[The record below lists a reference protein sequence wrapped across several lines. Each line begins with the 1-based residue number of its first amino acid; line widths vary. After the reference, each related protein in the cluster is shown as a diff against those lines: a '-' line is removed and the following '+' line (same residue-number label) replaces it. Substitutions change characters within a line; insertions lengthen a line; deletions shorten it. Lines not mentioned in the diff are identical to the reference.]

1 MNNQKSCSRL
11 PALTVATVFAAMLLV
26 APRLTYAQ
34 QQKLPAS
41 VNFGTHAVGSVF
53 NAVGTGLAK
62 VASDRGPIRVV
73 VQPFSGPPAWIPSM
87 NKEGKPEIGII
98 NVSEIWQAYT
108 GKITPEPLPAGA
120 PTIKSRYGAHPNLRL
135 LTLGTNLSLGI
146 LVRADSTMKSLAD
159 LKGKRITWGFP
170 AFPANILSGLATLST
185 AGVSI
190 KDLQAVPVPEVVSGV
205 RALMENRVDAAV
217 AAVGMGIV
225 SEADAR
231 VGVRFLPAGQDPKGV
246 RVAGGIMPGGQ
257 VTVRRPGPAGIKSDL
272 PIWSYGI
279 SIVASTHMS
288 NEVAYAIIKTW
299 SEHWKDLEP
308 IHPQL
313 RGWNPDV
320 FVQETATIP
329 YHPGAIKLY
338 KEMGKWSAEMDR
350 NQEALMKGELPFLK

>member
-1 MNNQKSCSRL
+1 VNIQKFARL
-11 PALTVATVFAAMLLV
+11 PALAVFSLVAAAFLV
-26 APRLTYAQ
+26 APPLAYS
-34 QQKLPAS
+34 QKQALPRS
-41 VNFGTHAVGSVF
+41 VNFGTHAVGTVF

-62 VASDRGPIRVV
+62 VGSDHGPIRLV
-73 VQPFSGPPAWIPSM
+73 VQPFSGPPAWIPTT

-98 NVSEIWQAYT
+98 NVTEIWQAYT

-120 PTIKSRYGAHPNLRL
+120 PNIKSRYGAHPNLRL

-146 LVRADSTMKSLAD
+146 LVRADSPMKSIAD
-159 LKGKRITWGFP
+159 IKGKRLTWDFP

-190 KDLQAVPVPEVVSGV
+190 KDVQPVPVPEVVSGV
-205 RALMENRVDAAV
+205 RALMEGRVDGAV

-257 VTVRRPGPAGIKSDL
+257 ITIRKPGPAGIKAEI

-279 SIVASTHMS
+279 SVVASTHMS
-288 NEVAYAIIKTW
+288 DEVAYTIIKTW
-299 SEHWKDLEP
+299 WEHWKELEP

-338 KEMGKWSAEMDR
+338 KEKGKWSANMDK
-350 NQEALMKGELPFLK
+350 NQAALLRGELPFLK